1 MTAISLSNF
10 NGLVPRTGP
19 TNLDPTNAQT
29 AVNTRLQSGEIKAWR
44 GKTEVYQTM
53 QEGVQTVFKLEGP
66 SGEGAWAEWTVD
78 TDVVFSPMADLN
90 EHRFYYSENGIC
102 KKSNWTLA
110 QDGKKNTP
118 VPRNWLYMG
127 VPRPDKAPHAVAERK
142 DTDADN
148 TEVRAYLYTY
158 VSTFGTVTE
167 ESAPSDAVN
176 VTCDI
181 TGGTVYFDD
190 FPKPPTDHYNITGLR
205 LYRAVIGASEISYM
219 LVDQF
224 KIVKGEVITSRRS
237 MNNVKFEDGRY
248 PDRRKTD
255 QLGIVLES
263 MYYEEPPK
271 GLRGLVNMP
280 NGMIAGFVGNQVW
293 FCEPYLPHAWPSTYM
308 LTTDSQIVGLGVYGN
323 TLVVCTERQPFT
335 IAGTH
340 PSAMTQEK
348 LPMLQPCVNKRSIAY
363 DQYGVLY
370 ASSNGLV
377 VIAGGQMDVFS
388 RPLFTREGWLE
399 YNPVV
404 MVGSMYNNN
413 YLCGYQQG
421 DTAGMFVFA
430 RGDTPALIQVEFD
443 PVCFF
448 VERISGYVY
457 GLSHSDGKVYRL
469 DASTTNL
476 MRYEWKSKRFM
487 YPRSVSFSC
496 AKLEAEY
503 DDVQIVEMLNR
514 QRQEIIDYNKT
525 QVYKYDGQCF
535 LGCLNDVEM
544 NTWTVDGGV
553 LKDVPEEAEARYVQI
568 TFYSDGKVIYTK
580 DVKDCVAFRIPAYN
594 GYRWEVRF
602 VGHLPIQ
609 AFQMA
614 TSMVELQSQ

>member
-1 MTAISLSNF
+1 MTTLSLSNF
-10 NGLVPRTGP
+10 NGLVPRTGAA
-19 TNLDPTNAQT
+19 NLDIVNAQV
-29 AVNTRLQSGEIKAWR
+29 AVNTRLQSGEIKSWK
-44 GKTEVYQTM
+44 GKTEEYQTI
-53 QEGVQTVFKLEGP
+53 QEGVQTIFKIEGP
-66 SGEGAWAEWTVD
+66 SGEGAWAEWTCD
-78 TDVVFSPMADLN
+78 TDVVFSPMADLK
-90 EHRFYYSENGIC
+90 EHRFYYSEAGVC
-102 KKSNWTLA
+102 KKSNWTMA
-110 QDGKKNTP
+110 RDGMDGTP
-118 VPRNWLYMG
+118 IPRNWLHMG
-127 VPRPDKAPHAVAERK
+127 VPRPSAAPVATATRN
-142 DTDADN
+142 DTSSDN
-148 TEVRAYLYTY
+148 TEVRAYVYTF
-158 VSTFGTVTE
+158 VSTFGDITE
-167 ESAPSDAVN
+167 ESCPSDAVN

-181 TGGTVYFDD
+181 VGGSVSFDN
-190 FPKPPTDHYNITGLR
+190 FPVAPTDHYNITGLR
-205 LYRAVIGASEISYM
+205 LYRAVIGASEISYL

-224 KIVKGEVITSRRS
+224 SVVKGEVVTSKRTLNGVRFQ
-237 MNNVKFEDGRY
+237 NGKYVDT
-248 PDRRKTD
+248 RKTEE
-255 QLGIVLES
+255 LGVPLES
-263 MYYEEPPK
+263 LYYEEPPK

-421 DTAGMFVFA
+421 NTAGMFVFA
-430 RGDTPALIQVEFD
+430 RGDTPALIKVEFD
-443 PVCFF
+443 PVCLF
-448 VERISGYVY
+448 VERVTGYVY
-457 GLSHSDGKVYRL
+457 GLSHSDGIVYRL
-469 DASTTNL
+469 DSSSTNL
-476 MRYEWKSKRFM
+476 MGYTWKSKLFV
-487 YPRSVSFSC
+487 YPRSLSFSC
-496 AKLEAEY
+496 AKVDAEF
-503 DDVQIVEMLNR
+503 DDKEIALMLNKER
-514 QRQEIIDYNKT
+514 QKIIDHNLEQAQK
-525 QVYKYDGQCF
+525 YKDQCF
-535 LGCLNDVEM
+535 LGCLNDVPV
-544 NTWTVDGGV
+544 NTWTVNGGV
-553 LKDVPEEAEARYVQI
+553 LLDVPEEAQLRYVQV
-568 TFYSDGKVIYTK
+568 TFYSDDKVIYTK
-580 DVKDCVAFRIPAYN
+580 DVSDCVAFRLPPYN

-602 VGHLPIQ
+602 AGHVPIR

-614 TSMVELQSQ
+614 TSMVELMGQ